1 MMAEIAETMNSGEI
15 SVFPAMAPP
24 PSLATGITSL
34 PHRRASDLDRPD
46 LIERLMFHHTVLHG
60 SFA

>member
-1 MMAEIAETMNSGEI
+1 MMAEIAETMNSGEVL
-15 SVFPAMAPP
+15 VFLAMAPP
-24 PSLATGITSL
+24 PGLATGITSL

-46 LIERLMFHHTVLHG
+46 LIKRLMFHHTILHG